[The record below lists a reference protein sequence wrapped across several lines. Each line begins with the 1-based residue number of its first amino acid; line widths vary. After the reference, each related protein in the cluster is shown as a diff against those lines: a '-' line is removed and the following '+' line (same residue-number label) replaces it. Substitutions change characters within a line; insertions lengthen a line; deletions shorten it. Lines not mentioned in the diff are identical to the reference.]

1 MCVTGVTFMDLN
13 SNYHVQNLKGIFIS
27 QVKHVKVRTQMWLD
41 RKICS
46 PQQGFNDDDDD
57 DDNDN
62 NDDDANDGGVTQ
74 NI

>member
-1 MCVTGVTFMDLN
+1 M
-13 SNYHVQNLKGIFIS
+13 S
-27 QVKHVKVRTQMWLD
+27 KVRTQMWLD

-57 DDNDN
+57 
-62 NDDDANDGGVTQ
+62 ANDGGVTQ

>member
-1 MCVTGVTFMDLN
+1 
-13 SNYHVQNLKGIFIS
+13 VQNLKGIFIS

-57 DDNDN
+57 DN